1 MNRIAGLALVL
12 LISGVPTTALLC
24 GASCV
29 EPTRPT
35 ASGCHEHGSGTQ
47 ANRIGHIPH
56 HDCHHAP
63 AFVSF
68 VTERKQSGSAFASM
82 TLAIIDAAPAA
93 ARAPDSLV
101 QTSMLRGSPPRSA
114 PLSPGL
120 RI

>member
-24 GASCV
+24 GASCA

-35 ASGCHEHGSGTQ
+35 AHGCHEQGSGTQ
-47 ANRIGHIPH
+47 ANRIGHTPH

-63 AFVSF
+63 AFSSF
-68 VTERKQSGSAFASM
+68 VIEPKQSGGVFASM
-82 TLAIIDAAPAA
+82 TLAIVKAAPAA
-93 ARAPDSLV
+93 VRAIDSLI
-101 QTSMLRGSPPRSA
+101 QIPTFRRSPPRSA
-114 PLSPGL
+114 PLPPVL